1 MKEEKSAFERIYD
14 IIREIP
20 EGKVASYGQVAELA
34 GNAAWARVVGYALH
48 AVPED
53 SELPCHRVVTKDGN
67 VSCAFSGGI
76 CNRQMELLKKGRGR
90 IYRRSCGYATLS
102 MVEAPILMFGLARRG
117 LTDPSF

>member
-34 GNAAWARVVGYALH
+34 GNRRWARVVGYALH

-53 SELPCHRVVTKDGN
+53 SELPCHRVVNCQGRMAPHWPEQKMLLEGE
-67 VSCAFSGGI
+67 GI
-76 CNRQMELLKKGRGR
+76 EFLKNGCVNLKR
-90 IYRRSCGYATLS
+90 YRWNPW
-102 MVEAPILMFGLARRG
+102 E
-117 LTDPSF
+117 

>member
-1 MKEEKSAFERIYD
+1 MKELELKYGCNPNQKPSRIYMACLLYTS
-14 IIREIP
+14 IP

-34 GNAAWARVVGYALH
+34 GNRRWARVVGYALH

-76 CNRQMELLKKGRGR
+76 CNRQMELLKKEGVGF
-90 IYRRSCGYATLS
+90 IDDHVDMRRFQWSKRL
-102 MVEAPILMFGLARRG
+102 F
-117 LTDPSF
+117 